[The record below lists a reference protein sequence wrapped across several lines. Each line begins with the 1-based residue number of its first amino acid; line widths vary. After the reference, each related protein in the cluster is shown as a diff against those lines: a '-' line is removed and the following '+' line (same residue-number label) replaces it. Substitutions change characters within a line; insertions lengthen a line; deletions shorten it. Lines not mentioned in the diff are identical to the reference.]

1 MDKDFLLS
9 TPTAQHLFHD
19 YAAKMPI
26 LDYHCHI
33 NPREIAEDRK
43 FENITQVWL
52 GGDHYKWR
60 QMRTNGVDEK
70 YITGDASDREKFQK
84 WAETLEMAIGNPL
97 YHWRKLLRNRAGQ
110 TGQHRNKNRM
120 IRIIRKSRLRM
131 TEHIKKEI
139 LIKLVKLNEEIYSEI
154 HLKERRYDY
163 ETYFKAD

>member
-1 MDKDFLLS
+1 MKQFMDKDFLLS

-33 NPREIAEDRK
+33 NPKEIAENRK

-84 WAETLEMAIGNPL
+84 WAETLEKLIGNPL
-97 YHWRKLLRNRAGQ
+97 YHWSHLELQRYFGYNGHLNGQTAEEVWGWGLHCAGQ
-110 TGQHRNKNRM
+110 LLLHTAVLYL
-120 IRIIRKSRLRM
+120 SA
-131 TEHIKKEI
+131 T
-139 LIKLVKLNEEIYSEI
+139 
-154 HLKERRYDY
+154 
-163 ETYFKAD
+163 TYQTVQLSALLCQ